1 MSNHPIIAIDP
12 GASGGIAW
20 TDIYGS
26 VCAEKMPDGMAAQI
40 DRLREIVAFGSGS
53 IGAVME
59 RVGGYMPG
67 NAGPGAVKF
76 ARHCGHI
83 EAALYCMGVPTEQV
97 GAAQWMQVCGP
108 LPKGMDAESKRARKN
123 AIKDA
128 VARRFPHL
136 SVTLATADALGIL
149 WWAMQRHQQGGAQ
162 S

>member
-1 MSNHPIIAIDP
+1 MTTLIAIDP

-20 TDIYGS
+20 TDGEVVNAS
-26 VCAEKMPDGMAAQI
+26 KMPDGMAAQI
-40 DRLREIVAFGSGS
+40 DHIRMISATNP
-53 IGAVME
+53 GATAIME

-83 EAALYCMGVPTEQV
+83 EAALYCLGIPAEKV
-97 GAAQWMQVCGP
+97 GAAQWMKVCGP
-108 LPKGMDAESKRARKN
+108 LPSGMDAACKRARKN

-136 SVTLATADALGIL
+136 TVTLATADALGIL
-149 WWAMQRHQQGGAQ
+149 WWAMARQNGGGKA
-162 S
+162 

>member
-1 MSNHPIIAIDP
+1 MTAIIAIDP
-12 GASGGIAW
+12 GAAGGIAW
-20 TDIYGS
+20 IDGTGTVS
-26 VCAEKMPDGMAAQI
+26 AERMPEGMAAQC
-40 DRLREIVAFGSGS
+40 DRLRSIAAVIGSG
-53 IGAVME
+53 AVAVIE

-76 ARHCGHI
+76 ARHCGNI

-108 LPKGMDAESKRARKN
+108 LPKGMDAQAKRARKN

-136 SVTLATADALGIL
+136 RVTLSTADALGVL
-149 WWAMQRHQQGGAQ
+149 WWAMRQRAGARNE
-162 S
+162 

>member
-20 TDIYGS
+20 IDGTGTVS
-26 VCAEKMPDGMAAQI
+26 AERMPEGMAAQC
-40 DRLREIVAFGSGS
+40 DRLRSIAAVLGSG
-53 IGAVME
+53 AVAVIE

-76 ARHCGHI
+76 ARHCGHL
-83 EAALYCMGVPTEQV
+83 EAALYCLGVPVEQV
-97 GAAQWMQVCGP
+97 SPATWMRICGP
-108 LPKGMDAESKRARKN
+108 LPTGLDHKRERKN

-136 SVTLATADALGIL
+136 TITLSTADAAGIL
-149 WWAMQRHQQGGAQ
+149 WWAMQRRDGGAK
-162 S
+162 

>member
-20 TDIYGS
+20 IDGTGTVS
-26 VCAEKMPDGMAAQI
+26 AERMPDGMAAQC
-40 DRLREIVAFGSGS
+40 DRLRSIAAVLGSGAV
-53 IGAVME
+53 AVME

-76 ARHCGHI
+76 ARHCGNI

-108 LPKGMDAESKRARKN
+108 LPKGMDALTKRARKN

-136 SVTLATADALGIL
+136 RVTLSTADALGVL
-149 WWAMQRHQQGGAQ
+149 WWAMQRREGGAK
-162 S
+162 